1 MKKLTIFFILLL
13 SSLNAHA
20 ASEQDRILQRYQ
32 QFERDKINQKDIK
45 RTEEEQK
52 KIEEEKSDIIFED
65 QKGKVVQDFKDVQC
79 FRINKINFSNNKI
92 IPKIR
97 EFLITKKY
105 LGRCLN
111 FDQIAAIKRKTSDY
125 LAKKGYSTS
134 TVAIPQQSL
143 MDGVLKVEIIENRLE
158 SLIFNEEKFFD
169 KTQKFFA
176 FGFVEK
182 DEVLNVTKI
191 EQGLDQINRL
201 SSNNATVKISPG
213 AKVGSSIAHVE
224 NHPKNRSK
232 INLAYDNNGNKVTG
246 ENRETIGF
254 SQDNLLR
261 INDNFT
267 ISKTSN
273 FLDKYNKEKGTD
285 SISGSFSMP
294 FSWYNLTL
302 SYSKSLYHFH
312 SVGDNPSKFYGDTT
326 TKTVM
331 LDRLLIKNN
340 NFKISSSAS
349 LSSRYS
355 QNFQNDERLEN
366 QSRRSSI
373 LYVAFPTTL
382 FLDKATLFLRP
393 SYSKSLKIL
402 DAQKDPARIPSGN
415 AHAQFDIVKLYAN
428 YKKNLQLSQLPLTYN
443 LVFDSQL
450 SQQRLNGIDQFSV
463 GGIYSVRGF
472 KDGAISA
479 DSGYLLKNEV
489 KFGVGKAVLPYLNQ
503 NNLPKLSQYLNYFS
517 LTPFYDYGYT
527 RAKGGVESGRLSGTG
542 FRISFNNKNIEAN
555 LGFSWALSKSQL
567 LLQNRRENSAVY
579 FNINSD
585 FSFF

>member
-1 MKKLTIFFILLL
+1 MKKSTIFFILLL
-13 SSLNAHA
+13 CSFEAQA

-32 QFERDKINQKDIK
+32 QFERDKVNQKDIK
-45 RTEEEQK
+45 NTEEEQK
-52 KIEEEKSDIIFED
+52 KIEEEKPDIIFENK
-65 QKGKVVQDFKDVQC
+65 KGSVVQDFKDIQC
-79 FRINKINFSNNKI
+79 FRINKINFSENKI
-92 IPKIR
+92 LPKIR
-97 EFLITKKY
+97 ATLIAKKY

-111 FDQIAAIKRKTSDY
+111 FDQIAAIKRKAADY
-125 LAKKGYSTS
+125 LIKKGYSTS
-134 TVAIPQQSL
+134 TVVIPEQTL
-143 MDGVLKVEIIENRLE
+143 TDGVLKIEIIENRLE
-158 SLIFNEEKFFD
+158 KLTFNDEKFSD
-169 KTQKFFA
+169 KTEKFFA

-182 DEVLNVTKI
+182 NEPLNIAKI

-201 SSNNATVKISPG
+201 ASNNATVKISPG
-213 AKVGSSIAHVE
+213 TTVGSSIAHVE

-232 INLAYDNNGNKVTG
+232 INLAYDNNGNKTTG

-254 SQDNLLR
+254 SQDNLLHL
-261 INDNFT
+261 NDNFT

-273 FLDKYNKEKGTD
+273 FLDKYNKEKGTN
-285 SISGSFSMP
+285 SVSSSFSVP

-302 SYSKSLYHFH
+302 SYSRSLYHFH
-312 SVGDNPSKFYGDTT
+312 SLGDNPSKFYGDTT
-326 TKTVM
+326 TKAVI

-340 NFKISSSAS
+340 NLKISSSAS

-373 LYVAFPTTL
+373 LYFSLPTTL

-393 SYSKSLKIL
+393 SYSKSIKIL
-402 DAQKDPARIPSGN
+402 DAQKDPAEISSSN
-415 AHAQFDIVKLYAN
+415 AHAQFDILKLYAN
-428 YKKNLQLSQLPLTYN
+428 YRKNLQVAQLPLSYN
-443 LVFDSQL
+443 LIFDSQL
-450 SQQRLNGIDQFSV
+450 SKQRLNGIDQFSV

-472 KDGAISA
+472 KDGSISA

-489 KFGVGKAVLPYLNQ
+489 KFGVGRAILPYLNQ
-503 NNLPKLSQYLNYFS
+503 DKLPKLSQYLNYFS
-517 LTPFYDYGYT
+517 LTPFYDYGYV
-527 RAKGGVESGRLSGTG
+527 RAKGGIEGGRLSGTG

-567 LLQNRRENSAVY
+567 LLQNQRENSAVY